1 MKVNTPKHHAKSF
14 MLQMD
19 KIVKDFK
26 KFAKEDAKKK
36 GGNVCRGTFE
46 VMINDRYLTLRVE
59 CENADGEV
67 YSILQEV
74 EAYGEEIYQSSLSAN
89 AIFFDCQ

>member
-1 MKVNTPKHHAKSF
+1 MKVKMPKYHAKPF

-36 GGNVCRGTFE
+36 GGCICRGTFE
-46 VMINDRYLTLRVE
+46 VMINNKYLTLRVE

-67 YSILQEV
+67 YAILQEV
-74 EAYGEEIYQSSLSAN
+74 EAYGDEIYQRSLSTN
-89 AIFFDCQ
+89 AIFFDCP